1 MGITDDLKTQGQNLS
16 KTVDGLL
23 DKAKDKLHDGLPDN
37 VKDKAEHLIDK
48 AVDALPD
55 NLTEKIE
62 ELADKAKG
70 LLGGIGGKAKD
81 AAEAASTHAS
91 VVSDAAAKI
100 DTEDKPGA

>member
-1 MGITDDLKTQGQNLS
+1 MGITDDLKNQGQNLS
-16 KTVDGLL
+16 KTVDGLI
-23 DKAKDKLHDGLPDN
+23 DKAKDKLHEGLPDN

-81 AAEAASTHAS
+81 AAETASEHAET
-91 VVSDAAAKI
+91 VTDAATKVVG
-100 DTEDKPGA
+100 EDKPGA